1 MNIEKEGDILRVN
14 RVKTLDASNSSE
26 FQRRTIS
33 ELETTT
39 KWLEINLSQ
48 VRHLDC
54 FGVGVLIA
62 LRDLMRRRDGELRV
76 LEPSPPARQ
85 FMDLTRASRLLKIAD
100 DPEIATC

>member
-1 MNIEKEGDILRVN
+1 MNLEKEGDILRVN
-14 RVKTLDASNSSE
+14 RVKALDATNSSE

-39 KWLEINLSQ
+39 KWLEINMSQ

-62 LRDLMRRRDGELRV
+62 LRDLMRRRGGELRV
-76 LEPSPPARQ
+76 LEPSPPAQQ
-85 FMDLTRASRLLKIAD
+85 FMELTRASRLLKIVKFEDA
-100 DPEIATC
+100 IVC

>member
-14 RVKTLDASNSSE
+14 RVKTLDAANSSE

-33 ELETTT
+33 ELEATT
-39 KWLEINLSQ
+39 KRLEINMSH

-62 LRDLMRRRDGELRV
+62 LRDLMRRRGGELRV

-85 FMDLTRASRLLKIAD
+85 FMDLTRANRLLNIVKIEDA
-100 DPEIATC
+100 IA